1 MDQTP
6 SSGDCEVAAERRL
19 PETETLQFDTEIA
32 APDSRLRTPTGTGA
46 SSSTKSANGS
56 RASRRM
62 EILGR
67 TQSLLRL
74 PRSGVAREG
83 GTTKNLSNKKRKGA
97 TAFCAFFG
105 RGSPFVGDTAKKQN
119 NA

>member
-19 PETETLQFDTEIA
+19 PETGILQFDTEIA

-46 SSSTKSANGS
+46 SSSNKSANGS

-62 EILGR
+62 GLWEGR
-67 TQSLLRL
+67 KVVLRL
-74 PRSGVAREG
+74 PLVGGHNYRSHGQKTFLISKELRGVA
-83 GTTKNLSNKKRKGA
+83 
-97 TAFCAFFG
+97 AFCAFFG
-105 RGSPFVGDTAKKQN
+105 RGSPFGVTRPKRQN
-119 NA
+119 